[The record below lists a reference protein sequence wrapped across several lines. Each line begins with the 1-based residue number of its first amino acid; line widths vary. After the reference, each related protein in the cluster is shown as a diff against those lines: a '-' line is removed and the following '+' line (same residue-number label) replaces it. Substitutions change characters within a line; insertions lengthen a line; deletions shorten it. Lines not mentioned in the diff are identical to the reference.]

1 MKGIIN
7 LLNTLRVLIII
18 WLFETLFA
26 ALIYSVSYFFFSN
39 YYSIE
44 LIFFLNVMRVI
55 YYYWILIIIYF
66 FTKINNVRFF
76 TITNS
81 SVFILIS
88 IILSLIFD
96 VWDLFNDYSFF
107 CNLIAITMTPV
118 LLRRLCKLL
127 PSDLNIFK

>member
-1 MKGIIN
+1 MNKITK
-7 LLNTLRVLIII
+7 LLNILRVLIIM

-26 ALIYSVSYFFFSN
+26 ALIYSISYFLFSN

-55 YYYWILIIIYF
+55 YYYWLLIIIYF
-66 FTKINNVRFF
+66 FIEIYNVRFF

-81 SVFILIS
+81 SVFIFIS

-96 VWDLFNDYSFF
+96 VWDLFIDYSFF
-107 CNLIAITMTPV
+107 CNLIAIAMTPF
-118 LLRRLCKLL
+118 LLSRLDKLL
-127 PSDLNIFK
+127 PSNLNIFK